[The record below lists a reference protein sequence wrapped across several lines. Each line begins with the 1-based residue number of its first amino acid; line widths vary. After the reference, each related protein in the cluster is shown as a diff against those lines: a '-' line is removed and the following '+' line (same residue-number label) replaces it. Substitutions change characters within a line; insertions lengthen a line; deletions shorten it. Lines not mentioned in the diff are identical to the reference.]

1 MPSIKFIDKFETVFI
16 NPMVYT
22 DCMIQPG
29 GQSHQT
35 THNGSATRY
44 SVNATEPTWGQHLH
58 QPIGLHSDRTDHPA
72 FGL

>member
-1 MPSIKFIDKFETVFI
+1 MPLIKFIDKFEMVFI
-16 NPMVYT
+16 NPLVYT

>member
-16 NPMVYT
+16 NPLVYT

-35 THNGSATRY
+35 THNGSSVRY
-44 SVNATEPTWGQHLH
+44 GVNATEPTWEQHLH
-58 QPIGLHSDRTDHPA
+58 QSIGLHSGRTDHPS

>member
-1 MPSIKFIDKFETVFI
+1 MPLIKFIDKFEMVFI
-16 NPMVYT
+16 NPLVYT

-58 QPIGLHSDRTDHPA
+58 QPIGLHSGRTDHPA